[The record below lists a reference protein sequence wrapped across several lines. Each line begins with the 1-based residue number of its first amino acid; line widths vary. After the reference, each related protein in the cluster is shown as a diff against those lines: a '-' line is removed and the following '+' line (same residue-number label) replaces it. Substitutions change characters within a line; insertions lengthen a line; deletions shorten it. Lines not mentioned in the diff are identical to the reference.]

1 MEWEGFKNAVN
12 VDQEPCNISI
22 QLTILL
28 DHGSH
33 VSIELL
39 VRQEA
44 AKHKGS
50 VRLPRGTSWVQ
61 LQFLSA

>member
-39 VRQEA
+39 VRP
-44 AKHKGS
+44 G
-50 VRLPRGTSWVQ
+50 GC
-61 LQFLSA
+61 